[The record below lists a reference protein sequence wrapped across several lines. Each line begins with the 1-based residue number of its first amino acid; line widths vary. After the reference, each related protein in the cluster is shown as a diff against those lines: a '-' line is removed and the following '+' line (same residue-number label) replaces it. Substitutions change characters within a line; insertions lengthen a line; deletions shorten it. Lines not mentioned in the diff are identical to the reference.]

1 MFENLISGSTLAS
14 LAQIWVPKFFCM
26 NLPLLDVVIRYHHI
40 QFQGKLKIQTQE
52 NGEKLHFG
60 LDLGLLGPNWGRQI
74 FL

>member
-1 MFENLISGSTLAS
+1 M
-14 LAQIWVPKFFCM
+14 
-26 NLPLLDVVIRYHHI
+26 LDIVIRYHHI

-52 NGEKLHFG
+52 NGEKLHFE